1 MEYTINYHLPQWAES
16 DRIMMGDFNQMC
28 SSIDQ
33 GLTTAQSSADKA
45 YSPEKKPYAVG
56 SYTGN
61 HGIKTINLGF
71 HPSFLIITG
80 DESSNTSSGHYA
92 TLGCIC
98 CCSLLPA
105 RPPGSTGSRERSWF
119 DLTEVPCCSFPCA
132 VKSVSLVCDSLI
144 IGETDRR
151 VQVFLTGGPEFL
163 VHQPNEFI
171 GYVRAAVPVMPGD
184 LIDRAADCHRR
195 FVWFGFL
202 FGSSIVFVTMEVA
215 GSLHNIPPFL
225 SGGAYASSLSSKS

>member
-92 TLGCIC
+92 TLGSSFGIITDNHNYGTVTLTDTGF
-98 CCSLLPA
+98 SVA
-105 RPPGSTGSRERSWF
+105 R
-119 DLTEVPCCSFPCA
+119 
-132 VKSVSLVCDSLI
+132 VSDNYPRL
-144 IGETDRR
+144 
-151 VQVFLTGGPEFL
+151 
-163 VHQPNEFI
+163 NESSSQ
-171 GYVRAAVPVMPGD
+171 YVYIAFR
-184 LIDRAADCHRR
+184 
-195 FVWFGFL
+195 
-202 FGSSIVFVTMEVA
+202 
-215 GSLHNIPPFL
+215 
-225 SGGAYASSLSSKS
+225 

>member
-71 HPSFLIITG
+71 HPSFLIICG
-80 DESSNTSSGHYA
+80 DKSFSTPSGH
-92 TLGCIC
+92 
-98 CCSLLPA
+98 S
-105 RPPGSTGSRERSWF
+105 
-119 DLTEVPCCSFPCA
+119 
-132 VKSVSLVCDSLI
+132 
-144 IGETDRR
+144 
-151 VQVFLTGGPEFL
+151 
-163 VHQPNEFI
+163 
-171 GYVRAAVPVMPGD
+171 
-184 LIDRAADCHRR
+184 
-195 FVWFGFL
+195 
-202 FGSSIVFVTMEVA
+202 
-215 GSLHNIPPFL
+215 
-225 SGGAYASSLSSKS
+225 SSLGDSFGIITANHNYGLVTLTDTGFQVTHDNNLYPQLNDTVDVYVYIAFR